1 MTTETKPTFWQRINP
16 FRRQRSIDYYGGER
30 NDLLSETLS
39 TPEARRLFRS
49 NSDIVAIYGAVFAAI
64 RRRARAVAKPRIVLV
79 RDQGG
84 EEVEVDEHPALDALK
99 RVNESLTQRQGF
111 GLIEQHKLT
120 HGKAYWVKRRD
131 GLGTPVEFEIWPPDQ
146 VRPIPDPDK
155 PWVPA
160 FFERR
165 LSIGKV
171 ERVAREDIVWF
182 RHMVDPGNPLNGLSP
197 IGAVRSEIDTGIEA
211 QRFNLKYFDNALM
224 IGRLFSAEDA
234 GPGEVER
241 IEQELERKFKGT
253 DRVARAQVLGGGLKA
268 LETKPPHK
276 DMEFVVQQQWGVE
289 EVARVFE
296 FAPELLG
303 LGNRTYEN
311 APEANRDF
319 WTMIVDQVD
328 DTLAEFNEFY
338 LWPDFGEELRFIARY
353 DEIESL
359 QRDRKQGAEVDEIRL
374 KGAVTFVNEIRER
387 DGMEPVEWGDVPLM
401 PLGTVPLGTIP
412 TVTTPQQLQEAV
424 GAGEEPLTASLTVN
438 GKRVYIEE
446 PRSRSVDSSEGA
458 IERGWRQRLNKEA
471 EALATHFAV
480 AEARLAVAGISRHAH
495 ALEPGDVDSYD
506 WDWWQ
511 KYGDE
516 VIREFET
523 LYGGVLAD
531 AGFVESPLL
540 GATDLAASFAR
551 RRGSE
556 LLQLS
561 GRLNVV
567 EFTKR
572 WVNSLVAQTIE
583 QGESL
588 QALTKNLRSGFGFSK
603 SRAEM
608 IARTETANAQ
618 TDGSIKSYQS
628 QGTEGKEWLTAGDER
643 VDGGDP
649 SGPCIDAEGQGP
661 IAVGSPFNNG
671 FMGPAAHPRC
681 RCTIL
686 PVRRLPR
693 AAQKKVVR
701 KTVVRKTVERDEA
714 GRIVAVIEEE
724 TDGA

>member
-1 MTTETKPTFWQRINP
+1 
-16 FRRQRSIDYYGGER
+16 
-30 NDLLSETLS
+30 
-39 TPEARRLFRS
+39 
-49 NSDIVAIYGAVFAAI
+49 
-64 RRRARAVAKPRIVLV
+64 
-79 RDQGG
+79 
-84 EEVEVDEHPALDALK
+84 
-99 RVNESLTQRQGF
+99 
-111 GLIEQHKLT
+111 
-120 HGKAYWVKRRD
+120 
-131 GLGTPVEFEIWPPDQ
+131 
-146 VRPIPDPDK
+146 
-155 PWVPA
+155 
-160 FFERR
+160 
-165 LSIGKV
+165 
-171 ERVAREDIVWF
+171 
-182 RHMVDPGNPLNGLSP
+182 
-197 IGAVRSEIDTGIEA
+197 
-211 QRFNLKYFDNALM
+211 M

-268 LETKPPHK
+268 LETKAPHK

-296 FAPELLG
+296 LQPELLG

-311 APEANRDF
+311 APEAERSF
-319 WTMIVDQVD
+319 WSMIVDQVD
-328 DTLAEFNEFY
+328 DTLAEFNEFF
-338 LWPDFGEELRFIARY
+338 LWPDFGEELRFVAQY
-353 DEIESL
+353 DGIEAL
-359 QRDRKQGAEVDEIRL
+359 QVDRL
-374 KGAVTFVNEIRER
+374 KRAQVDDIYLKNGKTFITELRER
-387 DGMEPVEWGDVPLM
+387 DGEEPVEWGDVPLM

-424 GAGEEPLTASLTVN
+424 GAAEQ
-438 GKRVYIEE
+438 
-446 PRSRSVDSSEGA
+446 PRSHQPPVDSGQAAVEEA
-458 IERGWRQRLNKEA
+458 LIRGWVKRFAKEA
-471 EALATHFAV
+471 EALSAHLV
-480 AEARLAVAGISRHAH
+480 AAAAASRGRRLPETLPAR
-495 ALEPGDVDSYD
+495 ALEPSDVDSYD

-561 GRLNVV
+561 GRANVV
-567 EFTKR
+567 EFTR
-572 WVNSLVAQTIE
+572 NWVNSLVAQTVE

-588 QALTKNLRSGFGFSK
+588 QTLTKNLRSGFGFSR

-693 AAQKKVVR
+693 AAQKKVVHR
-701 KTVVRKTVERDEA
+701 TVVRKTIERDKA

-724 TDGA
+724 TDGS